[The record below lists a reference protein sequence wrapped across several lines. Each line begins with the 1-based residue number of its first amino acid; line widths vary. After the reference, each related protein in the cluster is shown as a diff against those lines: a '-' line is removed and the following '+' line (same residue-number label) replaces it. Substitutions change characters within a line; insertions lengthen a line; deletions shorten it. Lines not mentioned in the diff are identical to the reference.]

1 MKFPVFA
8 FDEGFDGVA
17 RSARKMALSRWLTV
31 SVYSLLVAATASREI
46 AMVWAGCFVL
56 AELWSWLATNP
67 HAAGR
72 PLTRA
77 DRLSY
82 LGSALATNLVWVGLG
97 LVYWMQDFPGA
108 PYFALLLWS
117 ALLFNG
123 MSHSYRSPLASL
135 VFGAPS
141 GLCILLT
148 PFVFPRFDGAQQAFV
163 LIGVVIYVG
172 YAILSAERGMRA
184 SNEYAAALRDLEAQT
199 RAAEAASQAKSAFL
213 AMMSHELRTPMNGV
227 LGMAHALDRTEL
239 SAQQRGY
246 VDTLLRSGG
255 GLMTILNDILDLAKI
270 EAGRF
275 DIESRAF
282 DLRQTL
288 SRTCDLWAPAAQE
301 KGLSFACEIATE
313 TPHWSRGDDAR
324 LRQILQN
331 LLSNAVKF
339 TAAGEVRLTVAPVA
353 GGVEFTVADTGPG
366 LDEETQGRLFQ
377 GFTQADSTIARRFG
391 GTGLGLAISRELAR
405 LMGGDV
411 TVESRLG
418 QGARF
423 ALRLP
428 LEAVEAQATT
438 DNHDDA
444 ALERSLQVLVVD
456 DNPTNQ
462 EVARALLGAIGVTV
476 TTASSGEEGLATLA
490 AAEFDVVLMDIHM
503 PGISG
508 IETLAAIRARGLT
521 DLPVVALTADAMTG
535 ERERLLGLGFDGYLS
550 KPIDPAEMIRAL
562 TAALIPDPP
571 QAQTHRACA

>member
-1 MKFPVFA
+1 M
-8 FDEGFDGVA
+8 
-17 RSARKMALSRWLTV
+17 SRWLTV
-31 SVYSLLVAATASREI
+31 SVYSLLVAATASRAAAAI
-46 AMVWAGCFVL
+46 WAGCFIM

-77 DRLSY
+77 DRVSY

-97 LVYWMQDFPGA
+97 LVYWMQDFAGA
-108 PYFALLLWS
+108 SYFALLLWS

-135 VFGAPS
+135 VFGGPS
-141 GLCILLT
+141 ALCILLA
-148 PFVFPRFDGAQQAFV
+148 PFLLPRFEGAQQAFV

-184 SNEYAAALRDLEAQT
+184 SNEYAAAQRDLEAQT

-239 SAQQRGY
+239 SAQQRGF

-275 DIESRAF
+275 DIEVRAF

-301 KGLSFACEIATE
+301 KGLCFECEIAPD
-313 TPHWSRGDDAR
+313 TPRWTRGDDAR

-339 TAAGEVRLTVAPVA
+339 TAAGAVRLLISPVE
-353 GGVEFTVADTGPG
+353 GGIEFAVVDTGPG
-366 LDEETQGRLFQ
+366 LDEATQGRLFQ

-405 LMGGDV
+405 LMGGEV
-411 TVESRLG
+411 TVESRPG

-428 LEAVEAQATT
+428 LEAVAAQTQAEER
-438 DNHDDA
+438 DSA

-476 TTASSGEEGLATLA
+476 STAPSGEEGLIMLA
-490 AAEFDVVLMDIHM
+490 SAEFDVVLMDIHM

-508 IETLAAIRARGLT
+508 IETLAAIRARGLA

-535 ERERLLGLGFDGYLS
+535 ERERLLGLGFNGYLS

-562 TAALIPDPP
+562 SAALIGGESET
-571 QAQTHRACA
+571 QAQLACA